1 MQATLEALEVRPP
14 VIKSIRDGVAV
25 APKKAGSTLAT
36 TFKSLARSA
45 ADPLRVSTIGGRYAD
60 PVDSCSSEVDD
71 DSATSLDRLDRS
83 VNAILRRRSVSAGA
97 GRPSV
102 DAPIKQ
108 SSPAFPL
115 QQHLGCTSPASFSS
129 SSSRASR
136 CSSDAAA
143 AIAIA
148 PDRSAFHP
156 ASYLPFLDIP
166 ASAAESSAPRKGS
179 VALVDEKSVRAM
191 SNDAEMGK
199 YFRSISASLG
209 CADDWQA
216 RIAAMV
222 ALQRV
227 CWGYSR
233 DCLAPSLQ
241 SAGSLSW
248 KAPLVEVSLL
258 VQHIKDISEQVLYVA
273 SELSGRAK
281 LTLLLCLRCR
291 FPPR

>member
-14 VIKSIRDGVAV
+14 VVKSIRDGVAV

-36 TFKSLARSA
+36 TFKSLARS
-45 ADPLRVSTIGGRYAD
+45 GGRYAD

-71 DSATSLDRLDRS
+71 DSASSLDRN

-97 GRPSV
+97 GRPS
-102 DAPIKQ
+102 AKQ

-129 SSSRASR
+129 SSSRASHS
-136 CSSDAAA
+136 SSDTAA
-143 AIAIA
+143 AIAIAAAAIA

-166 ASAAESSAPRKGS
+166 ASAAESSAPRKGG
-179 VALVDEKSVRAM
+179 VALVDDKSVRAM

-199 YFRSISASLG
+199 YFKGISASLG
-209 CADDWQA
+209 CPDDWQA

-258 VQHIKDISEQVLYVA
+258 VQHIKDIGEQVRWA
-273 SELSGRAK
+273 
-281 LTLLLCLRCR
+281 LRPEQCR
-291 FPPR
+291 YMANYRVV